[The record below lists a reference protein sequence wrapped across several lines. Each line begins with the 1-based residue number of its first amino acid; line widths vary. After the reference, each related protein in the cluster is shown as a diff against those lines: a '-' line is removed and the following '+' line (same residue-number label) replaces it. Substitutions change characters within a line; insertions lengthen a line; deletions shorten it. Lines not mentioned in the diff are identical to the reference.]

1 MITIQQFLDIKEM
14 DIKDPDYD
22 FNVIK
27 MVFDISFE
35 DVLELTVDEL
45 RIKQKKIQQWMQ
57 IRKVSNDFIWEN
69 TNLIFEIKEN
79 IKFGE
84 YIDLEQYLKNDD
96 FDNFLKIFFNVNISF
111 LSAPV
116 TILFNAIDVFN
127 SFQKTIFEAYEN
139 LFNFNEEED
148 KDDEERFISPK
159 RQAINSKEQQMAA
172 KQKHYGW
179 MVPAFQLA
187 KNDITKLNDV
197 LETPFIMILNILSMI
212 KDLKI
217 ELNPN
222 SYIPEV

>member
-127 SFQKTIFEAYEN
+127 SFQKT
-139 LFNFNEEED
+139 
-148 KDDEERFISPK
+148 K
-159 RQAINSKEQQMAA
+159 
-172 KQKHYGW
+172 
-179 MVPAFQLA
+179 
-187 KNDITKLNDV
+187 
-197 LETPFIMILNILSMI
+197 
-212 KDLKI
+212 
-217 ELNPN
+217 
-222 SYIPEV
+222 